1 MNRDLKKF
9 IILFSLISFCFAI
22 VLVFT
27 LSYYNKLYTKNIN
40 GALSTILNEINDDGI
55 LKEEDIIEILN
66 SDKDSYDKLL
76 IRYGIDIENSEIIL
90 QNQNIKDKECL
101 IVSILIILYLL
112 GVILAIIVY
121 YKREEKKLKNLIKMI
136 KKINAQDYSLEIDK
150 NEEGELSSLKNE
162 LYKTALFLNEQ
173 NNNLM
178 KDKVVLKD
186 SLSDISHQLKT
197 PLTGVN
203 IMLENI
209 LDNESM
215 SEAKRKEFIKDIYH
229 KTTKINFLIL
239 ELLKL
244 SRFDAD
250 AITFESKK
258 NNVQDILSEVV
269 ENVSILCDL
278 KNITINLNGGN
289 KETLLCDKKWQIEA
303 LTNIVKNCIEHSKE
317 DSQIDINYQENDL
330 FTKIIIED
338 YGCGISKKDIK
349 HIFERFYKCSNS
361 NSDSIGIG
369 LSLAKIIIEK
379 DNGYIVVESELNK
392 GTKFIIKYLK

>member
-1 MNRDLKKF
+1 MNRDLKRF
-9 IILFSLISFCFAI
+9 IILFSLISFCFII
-22 VLVFT
+22 VLVLT
-27 LSYYNKLYTKNIN
+27 LGYYNKLYTKNIN
-40 GALSTILNEINDDGI
+40 GALATILNEINESDS

-66 SDKDSYDKLL
+66 SDKDSYDKFLKS
-76 IRYGIDIENSEIIL
+76 YGIDIENSEIIL
-90 QNQNIKDKECL
+90 QNQNIKNKEYL
-101 IVSILIILYLL
+101 IVSILIIIYLL
-112 GVILAIIVY
+112 GVVLAIIVY
-121 YKREEKKLKNLIKMI
+121 YKSEEKKLKNLTKMI
-136 KKINAQDYSLEIDK
+136 KKINAQDYSLEINK

-162 LYKTALFLNEQ
+162 LYKTALVLNEQ

-197 PLTGVN
+197 PLTGIN

-229 KTTKINFLIL
+229 KTTKINFLVL

-250 AITFESKK
+250 AITFERKK
-258 NNVQDILSEVV
+258 NNVQEILSEVV

-278 KNITINLNGGN
+278 KNITINVNGGK
-289 KETLLCDKKWQIEA
+289 KETLFCDKKWQIEA

-317 DSQIDINYQENDL
+317 GSQIDINYQENDL
-330 FTKIIIED
+330 FTKVIIED

-379 DNGYIVVESELNK
+379 DNGYIVVESEVNK